1 MSTLFVGRDSN
12 DDVVAGFPIQK
23 RHAAQDLNMVMYLGL
38 FLLLLV
44 FFILLWTMS
53 QQRHDRALA
62 AAGSLTETFGH
73 AGQIGG
79 IVQGAPLVGSA
90 HEIVADRVGRL
101 VHEWSDRFPID
112 DSSTGERIQFAL
124 PVSSVF
130 SRPDSAAM
138 QPAAEAF
145 LTDLA
150 ALTRE
155 APSGANVAID
165 VIAGSTIVGAW
176 SRDAPPPLALSRAAS
191 LARYLDQTGLG
202 SASLAVGVEVV
213 KMPAVR
219 IVVRVEDAAEPVT
232 KP

>member
-1 MSTLFVGRDSN
+1 MSDLLIGRDSS
-12 DDVVAGFPIQK
+12 DAAVAGFPIQK
-23 RHAAQDLNMVMYLGL
+23 RHSAHDQNMVMYLGL

-53 QQRHDRALA
+53 QQRHDRASA
-62 AAGSLTETFGH
+62 AAGSLAETFGH

-79 IVQGAPLVGSA
+79 DVQGAPLAGSA

-101 VHEWSDRFPID
+101 VQEWSDRFAID
-112 DSSTGERIQFAL
+112 ESRIGERIQFAL
-124 PVSSVF
+124 PVSAVF
-130 SRPDSAAM
+130 SQPDAAAV

-155 APSGANVAID
+155 APSGAKLAID
-165 VIAGSTIVGAW
+165 VIVGSTIVGAW
-176 SRDAPPPLALSRAAS
+176 SRDAPPPLVFSRAAS
-191 LARYLDQTGLG
+191 LARHLDQTGLG

-213 KMPAVR
+213 KMPVVR
-219 IVVRVEDAAEPVT
+219 FVVRVEDAAEPVT
-232 KP
+232 EH

>member
-1 MSTLFVGRDSN
+1 MSNLLVGRDSN
-12 DDVVAGFPIQK
+12 DDVVAGFPIQ
-23 RHAAQDLNMVMYLGL
+23 RGHAAQDQNMVLYLGL

-44 FFILLWTMS
+44 FFILLWTLS
-53 QQRHDRALA
+53 QQRHDRAIA

-73 AGQIGG
+73 SDRIGG
-79 IVQGAPLVGSA
+79 IVQGAPLGASV

-124 PVSSVF
+124 PVSAVF
-130 SRPDSAAM
+130 SQPDAAAM

-145 LTDLA
+145 LADLA
-150 ALTRE
+150 ALTRD
-155 APSGANVAID
+155 APSGAKVAID

-176 SRDAPPPLALSRAAS
+176 NSDAPPPLAFSRAAS

-202 SASLAVGVEVV
+202 PASLTVGVEVV

-219 IVVRVEDAAEPVT
+219 FVVRVEDAAESVT
-232 KP
+232 KH